1 MCYIPNM
8 KIKNMLINSDK
19 LRSFVFPNILV
30 LYTYLQIIFLFFYS
44 QIDKTSLHLSQTNT
58 STENMFDF
66 GIVFMS
72 VILSLF
78 MIFFCF
84 IMTFVEYLLRKKI
97 NFEIINLNNF
107 SIIFNRIHKLLFYFG
122 LVINFTYISFLIYK
136 FIFT

>member
-1 MCYIPNM
+1 MCYISNM

-44 QIDKTSLHLSQTNT
+44 QIDKISLHLSQTNT

>member
-1 MCYIPNM
+1 MCYISNM

-44 QIDKTSLHLSQTNT
+44 QIDKISLHLSQTNT

-97 NFEIINLNNF
+97 NFEIINPNNF